1 MARSFALRKSLV
13 AIVIGMST
21 LYCAQTL
28 SDWRG
33 VLPGT
38 RLVGQADFD
47 WYGFDLYQARL
58 WSAAAVPSL
67 ETAFALELSYRRAI
81 GKEALVET
89 SLKEMQR
96 LNGAPLDVKRR
107 DEWADQMRRA
117 FIDVKPGSRITGVYL
132 PGQGCRF
139 YVGEKLSLVVADP
152 LFARAFFAIW
162 LDPRTREPSLR
173 NQLLGIQTSSEGR
186 DNQ

>member
-1 MARSFALRKSLV
+1 MAPSFALRKCLL
-13 AIVIGMST
+13 AIALCLPT
-21 LYCAQTL
+21 LYCAQAL

-38 RLVGQADFD
+38 RLVGQADFH

-58 WSAAAVPSL
+58 WSAAAAPSL
-67 ETAFALELSYRRAI
+67 ETAFALELNYRRAI
-81 GKEALVET
+81 GKESLVET

-96 LNGAPLDVKRR
+96 LNGTPLDAKRR
-107 DEWADQMRRA
+107 DEWAAQMRRA
-117 FIDVKPGSRITGVYL
+117 FIDVKPGSRITGLYQ

-139 YVGEKLSLVVADP
+139 YVGETLSLAVADP

-162 LDPRTREPSLR
+162 LDPRTREPDLR
-173 NQLLGIQTSSEGR
+173 NQLLGIQTSSDGR
-186 DNQ
+186 NNQ